1 MANMG
6 DPTRFCSCMGG
17 FSDAVAGFA
26 GDLRDAVLWVRQ
38 KNPRRGF
45 SRWGRMS
52 KTRVFATNRP
62 FTGHTFSGFGRL
74 KEEAFSGFFL
84 IVRAVR
90 FVVRFVVG
98 AAFLRGFRRVGAG
111 VDGFEL
117 LDAGLGVDRRG
128 FKLLVA

>member
-6 DPTRFCSCMGG
+6 DPTRFCSCMGD

-52 KTRVFATNRP
+52 KTRFFATNRP

-74 KEEAFSGFFL
+74 KEETFSGFFL
-84 IVRAVR
+84 IVPAVR
-90 FVVRFVVG
+90 FVFG
-98 AAFLRGFRRVGAG
+98 AAFFWGFRRVGAG

-117 LDAGLGVDRRG
+117 LDAGLGVDRCG